1 MGIGM
6 MYRLIA
12 ASIALII
19 TYSLI
24 ALRGVSRRIDVPAWV
39 AMLIGASI
47 MIGTGVV
54 TVSLEAVEVC
64 CLHRLLLGGLPGPPH
79 RSSSLPVARGSLPLR
94 ISETQGNC

>member
-1 MGIGM
+1 M

-54 TVSLEAVEVC
+54 TVSLEAVGVSPPSPSRRSPWAPSPQ
-64 CLHRLLLGGLPGPPH
+64 RLPTRRRGFPASTGLGNPG
-79 RSSSLPVARGSLPLR
+79 
-94 ISETQGNC
+94 